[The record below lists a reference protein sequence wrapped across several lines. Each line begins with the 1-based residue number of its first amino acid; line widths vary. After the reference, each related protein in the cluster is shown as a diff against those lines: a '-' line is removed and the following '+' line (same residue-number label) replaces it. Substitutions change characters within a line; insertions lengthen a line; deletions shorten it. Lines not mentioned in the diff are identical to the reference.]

1 MPARC
6 TICYHPERDAIEESL
21 ISGASMRDIAG
32 RFELAKSSLSR
43 HMASHL
49 PADVIEESTAR
60 DAQRAETL
68 RERLEDLYGRAERIL
83 DEAEA
88 AGRPTV
94 ALAGVKEL
102 RGILEFASKI
112 AGSFTQEPVV
122 IRLSLHDG
130 TPLRSLHA
138 LQEGRSD
145 PYGSSTPPAEGQ
157 RQGG

>member
-6 TICYHPERDAIEESL
+6 TICHHAERDVIEESL

-49 PADVIEESTAR
+49 PADAIEESAAR
-60 DAQRAETL
+60 EVQRAETL
-68 RERLEDLYGRAERIL
+68 RDRLEDLYGRAERIL

-88 AGRPTV
+88 AGRPNV
-94 ALAGVKEL
+94 ALAGIKEL

-122 IRLSLHDG
+122 IQLSLHDG
-130 TPLRSLHA
+130 RPLRSIQA
-138 LQEGRSD
+138 VEEDGDER
-145 PYGSSTPPAEGQ
+145 
-157 RQGG
+157 